1 MEFVHIGSLL
11 PMQFSDEL
19 LTLSRASTD
28 YILSVGFTQYG
39 ETTSTRLCVLP
50 SRGIVVERYSVRV
63 FAADCPLSQH
73 LGFNHMLSSKFFLL
87 SPRSRLPISRLRCRF
102 TRFRGSP
109 QFSFFVGIYEIL
121 YIPLSTSF
129 PMLLQYS
136 AGYHPHG

>member
-1 MEFVHIGSLL
+1 MY
-11 PMQFSDEL
+11 
-19 LTLSRASTD
+19 

>member
-1 MEFVHIGSLL
+1 MNFLHFHV
-11 PMQFSDEL
+11 
-19 LTLSRASTD
+19 STD